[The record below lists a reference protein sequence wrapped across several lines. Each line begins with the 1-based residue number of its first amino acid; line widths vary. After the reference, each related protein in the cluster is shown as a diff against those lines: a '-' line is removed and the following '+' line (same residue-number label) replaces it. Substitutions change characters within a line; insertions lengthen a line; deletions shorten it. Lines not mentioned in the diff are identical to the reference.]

1 MCMSWGLG
9 LRPVRV
15 GHRLGRSAAQVSVGE
30 DHPPQQLLH
39 ALRHLPLPNP
49 LSSQSALPV
58 PLEVVLSG
66 KLLAFGVFEWCA
78 AYEDF
83 KERDSE

>member
-1 MCMSWGLG
+1 MDS
-9 LRPVRV
+9 
-15 GHRLGRSAAQVSVGE
+15 SAARQPRAYSQCKHFEVRRTVSVPWG
-30 DHPPQQLLH
+30 PSQQLLH
-39 ALRHLPLPNP
+39 ALRHLPLPDP
-49 LSSQSALPV
+49 LSSQGALPV
-58 PLEVVLSG
+58 PLEVVLGG